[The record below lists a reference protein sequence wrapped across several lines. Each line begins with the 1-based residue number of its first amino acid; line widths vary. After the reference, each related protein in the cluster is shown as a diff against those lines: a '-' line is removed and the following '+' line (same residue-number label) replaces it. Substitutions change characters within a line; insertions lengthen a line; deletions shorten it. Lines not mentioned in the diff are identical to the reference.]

1 MIIILIFFTNTLYTQ
16 RACVTIYDKVRYLSF
31 LTAQHISANV
41 LYAGQH
47 LEALSLN

>member
-1 MIIILIFFTNTLYTQ
+1 MIIILNFFTNTRYTQ
-16 RACVTIYDKVRYLSF
+16 RSRYDKVRYLSF
-31 LTAQHISANV
+31 FTAQHVSANV